1 MEAKNES
8 LKICFDFADE
18 VERILKIKL
27 PDGET
32 CENRLCFLSSVLQNQ
47 GKGQLGAGLTGGIFQ
62 ESLWKDMFF
71 SQAPNLFSEPTTKD
85 ADYCFKGVPLS
96 HKTIGWRGS
105 GSLALAWSKN
115 PEGGLQRTEF
125 KSSMVIACTKQ
136 PKMRGLWERIPI
148 GLYVIPVTWIQQNV
162 ELSSNNKTDS
172 LIDPKYTVKGMRYAL
187 ESNLFVPINYD
198 HKSGENLKLSFWSA
212 GRVATVQNRT
222 SYFGEPSLFQDE
234 C

>member
-1 MEAKNES
+1 MQVSNIGEEEILEAKNES
-8 LKICFDFADE
+8 LQICFDFAEE
-18 VERILKIKL
+18 VKRILKVEL
-27 PDGET
+27 SDGET
-32 CENRLCFLSSVLQNQ
+32 CESRLCFLSSVLQNQ

-136 PKMRGLWERIPI
+136 PKKRGLWERIPI

-162 ELSSNNKTDS
+162 ALSSNNKTDS
-172 LIDPKYTVKGMRYAL
+172 LIEPKYTVKGMRYAL
-187 ESNLFVPINYD
+187 ENNLFVPVNYD

-212 GRVATVQNRT
+212 GRVATVQNWT
-222 SYFGEPSLFQDE
+222 
-234 C
+234 